1 MKRALVRGDSVC
13 LREEAIAAHY
23 RYTRAKPHVPCQV
36 VDRYGNGSRVVLE
49 LRVPWRGPDEP
60 AMVTWPNDVWLADG
74 AGERLWRRKNK
85 LRDEIEA
92 EKKSKRN
99 KNKGGPTK

>member
-1 MKRALVRGDSVC
+1 MKR
-13 LREEAIAAHY
+13 
-23 RYTRAKPHVPCQV
+23 
-36 VDRYGNGSRVVLE
+36 
-49 LRVPWRGPDEP
+49 
-60 AMVTWPNDVWLADG
+60 
-74 AGERLWRRKNK
+74 ERLWRRKNK